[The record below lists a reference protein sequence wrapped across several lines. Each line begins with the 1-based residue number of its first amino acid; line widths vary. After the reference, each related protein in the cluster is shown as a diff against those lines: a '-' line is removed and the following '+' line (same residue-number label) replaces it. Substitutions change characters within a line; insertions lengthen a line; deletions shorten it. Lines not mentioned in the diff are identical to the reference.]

1 MVNALAGCGKTT
13 TGLWGLGDRVKKGVI
28 VTPEQ
33 KAIVEEMRKYGKG
46 TKAACAFNVSIRDE
60 LKARAPVGVEVH
72 TSNGFGNQAWC
83 AHLDISKCT
92 VDQWKNGKLF
102 RDMVGKSMV
111 WKERA
116 RVESAVDKIVGLAKC
131 YLFDISTEA
140 NTNWLYED
148 TWTNGRG
155 AILWLCDRFDIDN
168 DPVVLDYAVKV
179 FLKGLT
185 TESYIDFDDQI
196 FMPLFYNVQT
206 IKVFDHLLVDEVQ
219 DLNRAK
225 QELAFRMGKQITA
238 IGDIN
243 QAIYG
248 FSGADSES
256 MDNMWRRMMEL
267 DGEAKRMPLTVTRR
281 CPKLVV
287 KLANTIVPDLRAADD
302 APDGI
307 VAKIDTKEFIP
318 QMGNEPS
325 MIICRVNA
333 PLTSLAFR
341 MISERKRCYIQ
352 GRDIGSGLKSELR
365 TTGTNI
371 LTDALAKAYDKIDK
385 RIREVASRDFVDEA
399 KIEALHDK
407 KTCIEVLSAEADTI
421 EEFNNV
427 VDSLFKDSGGPEDTR
442 LSSCHKAKGLE
453 HKNVFIYAANK
464 LRLKMKQAFQRK
476 QEDNLAY
483 VAYTRSMHKLV
494 RVYESDD
501 SKEYDD
507 GSVEC

>member
-28 VTPEQ
+28 ITPEQ
-33 KAIVEEMRKYGKG
+33 KAIVETMRTYNKG
-46 TKAACAFNVSIRDE
+46 SMAACAFSVSIRDE
-60 LKARAPVGVEVH
+60 LKARAPAGVVVN
-72 TSNGFGNQAWC
+72 TCNGFGNQAWC
-83 AHLDISKCT
+83 KHLNISKCT
-92 VDQWKNGKLF
+92 VDAWKNGKLF
-102 RDMVGKSMV
+102 RDIVGKTMA

-116 RVESAVDKIVGLAKC
+116 RVESAVDKLVGLAKC
-131 YLFDISTEA
+131 YMFDLSTEA
-140 NTNWLYED
+140 NTNWLHSD
-148 TWTNGRG
+148 VWTNGRG
-155 AILWLCDRFDIDN
+155 AMLWLADRFDIDS

-179 FLKGLT
+179 FLKGIS
-185 TESYIDFDDQI
+185 TESYIDFDDQN
-196 FMPLFYNVQT
+196 FLPLFYGVQT
-206 IKVFDHLLVDEVQ
+206 IPKFSHLLVDEVQ

-225 QELAFRMGKQITA
+225 QMMAFLMADQLTA

-256 MDNMWRRMMEL
+256 MDNMWHRMMEL
-267 DGEAKRMPLTVTRR
+267 DGEAKRLPLTVTRR
-281 CPKLVV
+281 CPKAVV

-307 VAKIDTKEFIP
+307 ETTMATKEFLPI
-318 QMGNEPS
+318 MGNEPS
-325 MIICRVNA
+325 MIICRINA

-352 GRDIGSGLKSELR
+352 GRDIGSGLKSEVR
-365 TTGTNI
+365 STGKNI
-371 LTDALAKAYDKIDK
+371 LSEALAASYDRIDK

-399 KIEALHDK
+399 KIEALEDK

-427 VDSLFKDSGGPEDTR
+427 VDSLFKDKGGPDDIR

-453 HKNVFIYAANK
+453 HQNVYIFDAGR
-464 LRLKMKQAFQRK
+464 LRLKAKQEYQRK

-494 RVYESDD
+494 RVYSE
-501 SKEYDD
+501 
-507 GSVEC
+507 